1 MTYAELYL
9 KSNGK
14 LLGAD
19 ISPREDSLA
28 HSDDKLCHS
37 QRRGAKWGVHNGP
50 PYPLD
55 RQTARAVT
63 YGHNPGTKRKMSFAE
78 WYAAHKKKKQ
88 EKDAERAKAEA
99 AKKKADE
106 KAAKEKEKADA
117 AAAKKKAEEEA
128 KKKAEEEKAEE
139 ERIK

>member
-1 MTYAELYL
+1 
-9 KSNGK
+9 
-14 LLGAD
+14 
-19 ISPREDSLA
+19 
-28 HSDDKLCHS
+28 
-37 QRRGAKWGVHNGP
+37 VHNGP

-63 YGHNPGTKRKMSFAE
+63 YGHNPGTKRNISFAE

-99 AKKKADE
+99 AKKKAEE

-128 KKKAEEEKAEE
+128 RKKAE
-139 ERIK
+139 